1 MPSSEPAPIR
11 EMTRPPPGDLPALL
25 RHQGAQC
32 GVGGS
37 AIYERL
43 LLAAAADVEEGG
55 PCLDVLRGHERDPWG
70 SALALRFLGG
80 VHRLVLDGG
89 APALAAYY
97 PSAGG
102 SVEAGDPW
110 LTFRATVAD
119 NVDLLRERLAY
130 GVQTNEVGRA
140 AALAPGFLTVAV
152 ETGLP
157 LRMLEVGTSA
167 ALNLRWDRFHYQDG
181 DAAWGDPESLVRLE
195 SVWTGTPRPWSLSS
209 APPSETAV
217 VERAGCDPSPID
229 PTDDDGRQ
237 KLRSFVWPEQLHRLA
252 LLDAAITIARD
263 APATIDVAPAA
274 TWLGERLAEPAEGCA
289 TVVYHSIVMQYM
301 NKAAR
306 AEVAQAIADAGN
318 RATTDAPVAW
328 YRMEPGWIEG
338 RADLTLTTWPGGNER
353 LIGRTGYHGVPV
365 EWAGPNGIRR

>member
-1 MPSSEPAPIR
+1 M
-11 EMTRPPPGDLPALL
+11 
-25 RHQGAQC
+25 
-32 GVGGS
+32 
-37 AIYERL
+37 YERL

-55 PCLDVLRGHERDPWG
+55 PCLDVLRGHERDPFG
-70 SALALRFLGG
+70 SALALRFMGG

-102 SVEAGDPW
+102 SLEAGDPW
-110 LTFRATVAD
+110 LSFRQTVAD
-119 NVDLLRERLAY
+119 NVELLRECLGY

-167 ALNLRWDRFHYQDG
+167 ALNLRWDRFRYEDG
-181 DAAWGDPESLVRLE
+181 DTAWGDAGSPVRLG
-195 SVWTGTPRPWSLSS
+195 SVWTGTARPWSLPG
-209 APPSETAV
+209 APASETAV

-229 PTDDDGRQ
+229 PTDEEGRQ

-252 LLDAAITIARD
+252 MLDAAIAIARD
-263 APATIDVAPAA
+263 APASVDIAPAA
-274 TWLGERLAEPAEGCA
+274 TWLVDRLADPVPGCA

-306 AEVAQAIADAGN
+306 AAVAQAVADAGN
-318 RATTDAPVAW
+318 RASKDAPVAW
-328 YRMEPGWIEG
+328 YRMEPGWVEG